1 MSLSSIHKWLLTE
14 LHFCRSTQAIIVIGE
29 FMIAMAMLCSKNSI
43 SHPTPYILA
52 PYSLHFFFSETYW
65 LNINAL
71 FGLRT

>member
-43 SHPTPYILA
+43 LHPSPYILA
-52 PYSLHFFFSETYW
+52 PIVFISSFLKLT
-65 LNINAL
+65 
-71 FGLRT
+71 GLI